1 MDTEEKDLKEQII
14 KVNEQNDGLSM
25 SNFDSEELKQI
36 GGEDAEER
44 LDELLNINSAEKT
57 EIEPPMMDSI
67 MPTEE
72 ETVDTT
78 QESELSELTPEEGI
92 NENKVSNE
100 PEEPVVEIKDE
111 STESVDTP
119 VQTENENLFLAENET
134 IEIPTKEEN
143 SFLEENEKIEIPT
156 EEPNSFLAENN
167 DVNEIASTVSE
178 EPIEAPVEEKK
189 EEPKKKK
196 KGFFASLFGKK
207 EEEDEP
213 KKEEVVST
221 ENVVE
226 MSENTNTAE
235 LTELSEGTVV
245 ENSVEAPISE
255 TTEEQFESVDTP
267 NPTEEENSF
276 LKENEKIEIPTEEP
290 NSFLAENND
299 VNEIASTFSEEPIEA
314 PVEEKKEEPKKKKKG
329 FLASLF
335 GKKEK
340 EEPKVEEDKLAEE
353 KINEFVSEKSEDAE
367 LPEVPELFS
376 WDTKEDRE
384 KYITWLRNNSLAHPE
399 NEAGNNATIAKV
411 IRYGE
416 LMDGEVYEQK
426 ENIVLE
432 PSKKEEETVTVS
444 NIDTYNFN
452 TNPNTTNESENKSDI
467 QIAQY
472 SVDTPE
478 ARADYI
484 RELEKDTLENP
495 DHAVANQNKI
505 NFIKSFGETG
515 TENTDEVVKTI

>member
-1 MDTEEKDLKEQII
+1 METEEKELEEKII
-14 KVNEQNDGLSM
+14 KVNEQNDSLSM
-25 SNFDSEELKQI
+25 SNFDSEELKEI
-36 GGEDAEER
+36 GGENAEER
-44 LDELLNINSAEKT
+44 LNELLSINDEEKA
-57 EIEPPMMDSI
+57 EPPMMDSI

-111 STESVDTP
+111 PTESVDTP
-119 VQTENENLFLAENET
+119 VQTENLFLAENEK

-156 EEPNSFLAENN
+156 E
-167 DVNEIASTVSE
+167 
-178 EPIEAPVEEKK
+178 K
-189 EEPKKKK
+189 
-196 KGFFASLFGKK
+196 
-207 EEEDEP
+207 
-213 KKEEVVST
+213 
-221 ENVVE
+221 
-226 MSENTNTAE
+226 
-235 LTELSEGTVV
+235 
-245 ENSVEAPISE
+245 
-255 TTEEQFESVDTP
+255 
-267 NPTEEENSF
+267 
-276 LKENEKIEIPTEEP
+276 P

-329 FLASLF
+329 FFASLFGKKEKEDEPKKEEVVSTENVVEMSENTNTAELTEPSEGTIAENSVEAPTSETMEEQFESVVTPNPTEEKNSFLEENEKIEFPTEEPNSFLAENNDVNEIASTFSEEPIKAPVEEKKEEPKKKKKGFLASLF

-340 EEPKVEEDKLAEE
+340 EEPKVEEDKLTEE
-353 KINEFVSEKSEDAE
+353 KTNEFVSEKSEDAE

-399 NEAGNNATIAKV
+399 NEAGNNAIIAKV

-515 TENTDEVVKTI
+515 TENTDEVTKTI